1 MKPTVELKLKDGRL
15 VVLEDP
21 GVRTVE
27 ALATGYEPGDYQREQ
42 AKVLREQA
50 EASVKYVGQLV
61 MVTAGEARAQ
71 FPLVRDWTTIIKAY
85 SRMMKMDGI
94 SAFLKGLREKPFGDS
109 VVGLNLP
116 SGSSVVLRPMSID
129 LSDKI
134 DRDGKYQ
141 ATDFMRCLH
150 DKIAASIVQVD
161 GNQVDPAVFDAR
173 VQFPNYSDWLYLS
186 AAYTLINGD
195 EEDIEAFFPDTRPS
209 PDSTKR
215 QPSSCTT
222 GSSLSARSPD
232 AP

>member
-1 MKPTVELKLKDGRL
+1 MKPTVELKLKSGRL

-42 AKVLREQA
+42 ARVLREQA
-50 EASVKYVGQLV
+50 EASVKFI
-61 MVTAGEARAQ
+61 AGSPVQTSTDARSQ
-71 FPLVRDWTTIIKAY
+71 FPLVKDWTTIIKAY

-94 SAFLKGLREKPFGDS
+94 GAFLKALREKPFGDS
-109 VVGLNLP
+109 ILLALP
-116 SGSSVVLRPMSID
+116 CGSSVVMRPMSID

-134 DRDGKYQ
+134 DREGKYE
-141 ATDFMRCLH
+141 ATHFMRCLH

-173 VQFPNYSDWLYLS
+173 VHLPNYSDWLYLS

-195 EEDIEAFFPDTRPS
+195 EEDIDAFFPGTRPS

-215 QPSSCTT
+215 LPS
-222 GSSLSARSPD
+222 
-232 AP
+232 